1 MGAAQRPGALEQAQA
16 ADVGA
21 THRGRRD
28 PMEGGAI
35 WLTTIGAIL
44 VLSALIVGIATLLRR
59 RRRSLKR

>member
-1 MGAAQRPGALEQAQA
+1 
-16 ADVGA
+16 
-21 THRGRRD
+21 
-28 PMEGGAI
+28 MEGGAI